1 MCICLT
7 CGRGHIAVFV
17 AAVGHL
23 EASWQTEVPCG
34 CQIKLESLESNFVE
48 VTCELESSFVLPD
61 VDEIVLG
68 PTIWEV

>member
-1 MCICLT
+1 M
-7 CGRGHIAVFV
+7 
-17 AAVGHL
+17 
-23 EASWQTEVPCG
+23 
-34 CQIKLESLESNFVE
+34 QIKLESLESNFVE